1 MPTTET
7 FTDRIVSARGIRFHL
22 LERGAP
28 SSPPLVFLHGLT
40 GHARTWDDE
49 AQSFADRF
57 HVLAIDQRGHGDS
70 DCAADGDYGN
80 PAMVDDLAA
89 IVDSLGLSRF
99 DLVGLSMGGRV
110 SIGYTGS
117 HPGRV
122 RRLVIVDIGP
132 DIAAAGRNRVMGTMA
147 GAPERFATTDE
158 ALAFIRAGNPRY
170 TDAKLRHRVE
180 HGLRALPDGGFAW
193 KYDRE
198 LRDGARQGR
207 ARPAGDLWAAW
218 KAIDCPTLIVQCR
231 ESDILDDA
239 IAKCMMDEQ
248 PRASLSVVADAGHTV
263 PGDQPEA
270 FLRLLNDFL
279 TREA

>member
-7 FTDRIVSARGIRFHL
+7 LADRFVTTRGIRFHL
-22 LERGAP
+22 IERGAP
-28 SSPPLVFLHGLT
+28 SSPPLVFLHGIT

-49 AQSFADRF
+49 AQALVDRF
-57 HVLAIDQRGHGDS
+57 HVFAIDQRGHGDS
-70 DCAADGDYGN
+70 GPAADGDYGN

-89 IVDSLGLSRF
+89 ITDALGLTRF

-122 RRLVIVDIGP
+122 QRLVVVDIGP
-132 DIAAAGRNRVMGTMA
+132 DIAAAGMKRVVGTMA
-147 GAPERFATTDE
+147 VAPERFATTDE

-170 TDAKLRHRVE
+170 TEAKLRHRVE
-180 HGLRALPDGGFAW
+180 HGLRALPDGGFVW

-207 ARPAGDLWAAW
+207 PRPAGDLWAGW
-218 KAIDCPTLIVQCR
+218 KAIDCPTLLVQGR
-231 ESDILDDA
+231 ESDILDDE
-239 IAKCMMDEQ
+239 IAKRMIDAQ
-248 PRASLSVVADAGHTV
+248 PRARLAVVPGAGHTV

-270 FLRLLNDFL
+270 FLNLLNDFL
-279 TREA
+279 K